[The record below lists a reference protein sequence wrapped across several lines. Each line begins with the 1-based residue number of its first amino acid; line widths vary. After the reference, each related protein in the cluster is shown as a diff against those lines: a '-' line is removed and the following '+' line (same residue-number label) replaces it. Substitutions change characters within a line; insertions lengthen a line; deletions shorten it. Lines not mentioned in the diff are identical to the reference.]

1 MIGIGIAVVAIAAVL
16 FFMNSGGSGGESN
29 GGSSSAAKPAAA
41 QKSETPPANAP
52 TLANEQ
58 GRAGKTPKTPA
69 PAIAQSDLATAESE
83 YQASLAKWT
92 EAEQGRQAGDHDKFK
107 TALTEASDAMKRAD
121 RVIERYRDWLNEA
134 EFESWAIPGEY
145 VALQQRMGV
154 WDRHM
159 AKVKKAK
166 PRD

>member
-1 MIGIGIAVVAIAAVL
+1 MIGIGIAVAAIAAVI
-16 FFMNSGGSGGESN
+16 FFMNSGGSGGESSGDSN
-29 GGSSSAAKPAAA
+29 AAAKPAAA
-41 QKSETPPANAP
+41 PTSGTPSVNAP
-52 TLANEQ
+52 TLASEQ

-69 PAIAQSDLATAESE
+69 PAIAQSDIATAETE

-134 EFESWAIPGEY
+134 EFENWAIPGDY
-145 VALQQRMGV
+145 VALQKRMGV